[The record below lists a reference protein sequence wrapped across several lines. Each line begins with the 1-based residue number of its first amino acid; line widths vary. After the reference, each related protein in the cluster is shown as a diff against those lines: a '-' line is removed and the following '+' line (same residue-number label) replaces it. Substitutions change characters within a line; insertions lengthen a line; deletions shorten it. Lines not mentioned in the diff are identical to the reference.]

1 MSEGSGDAETGL
13 PDWATEKLTEAYH
26 RIQNQL
32 GGRKLW
38 YERFT
43 DADRSKFTDPWPKV
57 WANNQGTIGMWCK
70 ARGASWNRAIVEAA
84 HALGFLNGPTRD
96 AVIAVLSAEDDNAT
110 KAHPIPN
117 DTRVLPVWKKANGEL
132 WYRSELIRRVKPAAA
147 NLRRILNHFQDVGW
161 PKSIYDPFPP
171 DVKFPNRRRRAVA
184 TLNQGLMGICF
195 SCKGNGTSISWAL
208 DDGQTS
214 DGGTAPA

>member
-1 MSEGSGDAETGL
+1 MSEGSGDAEAGL

-70 ARGASWNRAIVEAA
+70 ARGASWNRAIVQAA
-84 HALGFLNGPTRD
+84 HALGFLDVATGD
-96 AVIAVLSAEDDNAT
+96 ALIAVLPAEDGNASA
-110 KAHPIPN
+110 AHPTPAIN
-117 DTRVLPVWKKANGEL
+117 SVLPIWKKTTGEL
-132 WYRSELIRRVKPAAA
+132 LYRGKLIREVKPAAA
-147 NLRRILNHFQDVGW
+147 NLRLILNRFQDAGW
-161 PKSIYDPFPP
+161 LSWIYDPFPQDHKASVP
-171 DVKFPNRRRRAVA
+171 RRRGVA
-184 TLNQGLMGICF
+184 SLNQGLTGIRFLCE
-195 SCKGNGTSISWAL
+195 GNGKKISWEAV
-208 DDGQTS
+208 S
-214 DGGTAPA
+214 SEPADWPAK